1 MSQFDSRGPKKG
13 RPVPPPARA
22 KPTPARDVNGGA
34 SPRAPQAEA
43 NQVELEVDGES
54 WTVRVLG
61 RSGRASRMSPS
72 LLLLGFWRDLS
83 EGDPPLEALVS
94 GTTLAS
100 LSPVQL
106 EAALSAAERPADVAR
121 RKAFFAE
128 ASQPRRR

>member
-1 MSQFDSRGPKKG
+1 MSQFDSRGPEKA

-34 SPRAPQAEA
+34 SPRAPQAES
-43 NQVELEVDGES
+43 NRVVLEVDGES

-72 LLLLGFWRDLS
+72 LLLLGFWKDFY
-83 EGDPPLEALVS
+83 EGDPLLEALVS

-100 LSPVQL
+100 LSTAQL
-106 EAALSAAERPADVAR
+106 EAALSAAERPADAAR
-121 RKAFFAE
+121 KKAFFAQ